1 VPDTSYHR
9 FSHVFFSSFSGLCI
23 CAGLGQSGG
32 AVSQLLVSPASSN
45 KSRAVDTHVLRSL
58 VTSYSL
64 RIVTV
69 PVPSESECLRYWDI
83 WQVQTL
89 QK

>member
-1 VPDTSYHR
+1 M
-9 FSHVFFSSFSGLCI
+9 HVFFSSISGLCI
-23 CAGLGQSGG
+23 CAGLGPSGG
-32 AVSQLLVSPASSN
+32 VVPQLLVSPASSN
-45 KSRAVDTHVLRSL
+45 KSLAVDTHVLRSL
-58 VTSYSL
+58 VTSYSLPL